1 MVSGL
6 IRAESTNDRRQIFRR
21 AGGDFPALLFCAVIK
36 NAGFVENRRLHIAD
50 ELGILFRIKLLS
62 DEKL

>member
-6 IRAESTNDRRQIFRR
+6 IRAESTNDSIQEGR
-21 AGGDFPALLFCAVIK
+21 GDFPAILFCAVIK
-36 NAGFVENRRLHIAD
+36 NAGFVENRRLHMAD